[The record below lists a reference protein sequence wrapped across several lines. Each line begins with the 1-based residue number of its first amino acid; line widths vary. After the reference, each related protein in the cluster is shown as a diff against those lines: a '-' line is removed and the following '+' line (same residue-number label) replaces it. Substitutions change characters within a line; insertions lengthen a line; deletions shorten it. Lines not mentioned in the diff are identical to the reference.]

1 MAVISLIGAHDR
13 EAVQT
18 FLNLLISAGG
28 ITEIRLLNM
37 GNAEYYRDL
46 VRELCLVHDF
56 DKIQSVNLKELF
68 VLDGQPTEVLVFLNS
83 SYKSTDDY
91 LRVASHLVTV
101 TFHEIMS
108 AQLDNIYVL
117 FGDNYRGLVQKAYLD
132 KLIKSTTA
140 NTVVVESV
148 AISSIFQIS
157 KILNSTEN
165 DAALRCYPKI
175 DGSLYVYDPSSS
187 LTSEQA
193 ADLSKELEFKLKN
206 IEKIFTSKDASSYP
220 NIEGTASA
228 RFIRTYLQNDWEVAC
243 RDQVLFSRSP
253 SAEEVTFYD
262 LPSNV
267 AVFLPALSED
277 EPAEEDRLPLLV
289 RKHLKEAAEY
299 IEDKVGKMDDY

>member
-28 ITEIRLLNM
+28 ISEIRLLNM
-37 GNAEYYRDL
+37 GSAEYYRDL

-56 DKIQSVNLKELF
+56 DNIRSVNLKELI

-83 SYKSTDDY
+83 SYKAMDEY
-91 LRVASHLVTV
+91 MRVASHLITV

-108 AQLDNIYVL
+108 AKLNQIYVL
-117 FGDNYRGLVQKAYLD
+117 FGDNYRGLVQKTYMD
-132 KLIKSTTA
+132 KLVKNNPE

-148 AISSIFQIS
+148 AISSIFQMS
-157 KILNSTEN
+157 KILNSSEN
-165 DAALRCYPKI
+165 DAAFRCYPKI
-175 DGSLYVYDPSSS
+175 DGTVYFYDPSST

-193 ADLSKELEFKLKN
+193 SELSKELEFKLKN
-206 IEKIFTSKDASSYP
+206 IEKIFSSKNASSYP

-228 RFIRTYLQNDWEVAC
+228 RFIRTYLQSDWEVAC
-243 RDQVLFSRSP
+243 RDQGLFSRSP
-253 SAEEVTFYD
+253 SDEELTFYD

-267 AVFLPALSED
+267 AVFLPPPSED
-277 EPAEEDRLPLLV
+277 EPAEDDRLPACV

-299 IEDKVGKMDDY
+299 IEEIVGKLDD